1 MNRIARLCS
10 TVLLV
15 FACFFALTTPVSA
28 YDANVEIEIQIDV
41 QKDLCPN
48 IPGVQVTIPP
58 GMVQDTEGNCYTP
71 PTPPEPEVDLCLNLP
86 GVQIYI
92 PWGYWRDWEGNCWP
106 QPLPP
111 EPPVDLC
118 PNIPDVQTEI
128 PNGYIFDPVTNTC
141 IPEPTE
147 PVYPDVCHN
156 IPGIQTETPPGMN
169 NEDGYCYTPAP
180 ITPQPPEPPVTP
192 EEPPLKNLP
201 NFLQPFG
208 RFLVGLVPPF
218 IQDFFRSLPD
228 DIVYQLPFY
237 ILILVLIF
245 ILIPIPQ
252 SIREYYFKRRLA
264 AFYASEQGIAE
275 EKDNFIAL
283 ASHYFRTPIAIM
295 KDSLPL
301 LVSTGDVT
309 RESAT
314 SMENT
319 LKGLSNEVS
328 TSIDNAG
335 GNPLLNNLDD
345 AATPKVKPFWRSGFF
360 WLPIVL
366 SIVLTL
372 LANFF
377 IGVVGDKEIGGSIA
391 IFQVIIIIVFIV
403 VLYLLVRNY
412 LIQKKLRQEKD
423 ALIAHEQA
431 IDSVRNTFLE
441 KQATNLSSAVGALYF
456 TSPSEPPTKPYNL
469 YNDGLSRLSSIHD
482 KFFLLSQVR
491 TGASRDATPFDLQAM
506 IEHTVAL
513 KRPAISKKNL
523 VVQTSAESIPIVQNE
538 PLFAFVVSSIIDN
551 AIKYSNDGGQIDISS
566 QLQGKNVTVTVK
578 DNGKGIDPSKVDQL
592 FKPFSRAESAVD
604 SGVEGLGLSLY
615 LNRLI
620 LTYTGGNITINP
632 SANGTGT
639 EVTITT
645 PVDVNTVMPSTDP
658 NAKPPGKQV

>member
-1 MNRIARLCS
+1 MNRLVHFCP

-15 FACFFALTTPVSA
+15 FASFFALATPANVHA
-28 YDANVEIEIQIDV
+28 FDANVEIEIQIEV

-48 IPGVQVTIPP
+48 IPGIQVTIPP

-71 PTPPEPEVDLCLNLP
+71 PTPPEPEVDLCLNIP
-86 GVQIYI
+86 GIQIYI

-111 EPPVDLC
+111 EPPIDLC
-118 PNIPDVQTEI
+118 SNLPDVQTEI
-128 PNGYIFDPVTNTC
+128 PDGYIFDPVTNTC
-141 IPEPTE
+141 IPQPTE
-147 PVYPDVCHN
+147 PEYPDVCYN

-169 NEDGYCYTPAP
+169 NDNGYCYTPPP
-180 ITPQPPEPPVTP
+180 ITPDPEPPVQP
-192 EEPPLKNLP
+192 EQPPLKNLP
-201 NFLQPFG
+201 DFLQPFG

-295 KDSLPL
+295 KDSIPL
-301 LVSTGDVT
+301 MVSTGDVT
-309 RESAT
+309 KDNAT

-319 LKGLSNEVS
+319 LKGLNNEVS
-328 TSIDNAG
+328 ASIDKAD
-335 GNPLLNNLDD
+335 NPLLNNLDN
-345 AATPKVKPFWRSGFF
+345 AASPKPKPFWRSGFF

-366 SIVLTL
+366 SVILTL
-372 LANFF
+372 LANFL
-377 IGVVGDKEIGGSIA
+377 IGVVGEKEIGANNA
-391 IFQVIIIIVFIV
+391 IFQLIIIVIFAV

-431 IDSVRNTFLE
+431 IDAVRNNFLE
-441 KQATNLSSAVGALYF
+441 KQASSLSSAVGALYF

-491 TGASRDATPFDLQAM
+491 TGASREATPFDLQAV

-513 KRPAISKKNL
+513 KRPAIAKKNL
-523 VVQTSAESIPIVQNE
+523 TVQTSAESTPIVQNE
-538 PLFAFVVSSIIDN
+538 PLFSFVISSILDN
-551 AIKYSNDGGQIDISS
+551 AIKYSNDGGQIDITS
-566 QLQGKNVTVTVK
+566 QLQGKNVVITFK
-578 DNGKGIDPSKVDQL
+578 DNGRGIDPSKIDQL

-620 LTYTGGNITINP
+620 LTYTGGTITVTP
-632 SANGTGT
+632 EPGGKGT
-639 EVTITT
+639 EVIITT
-645 PVDVNTVMPSTDP
+645 PTDVNTVIPPTEP
-658 NAKPPGKQV
+658 NSKH